1 MAEKKLTETQ
11 LRNQVVALLNQAAK
25 ETDIKK
31 AASLRAQ
38 AKVLNEQ
45 VKALKKKS
53 SATQNLSVVQ
63 KAQTELNRL
72 SKLDPNT
79 PGIAPLKAAQEKI
92 IADATKKGLPPT
104 EGTPSVIAAPG
115 PLGNFQMSTGT
126 TAAPA
131 TKPTTGGT
139 RGRTTGGTRGR
150 TAGGTGTG
158 SSNVANTSA
167 FPQYSGVDTTTLA
180 GITAASGRPV
190 TPSLTPTAKAENDI
204 NAIFNLAKSKFAQ
217 VDSIFLF
224 DDELRQLLIDAVKD
238 PATAEDDMKPEE
250 FLRRLNASEW
260 MVRNAS
266 TYSRRDAQRRQYNE
280 LLSKYESQLA
290 VADTQT
296 KKDALS
302 KKIGELKTNSA
313 YARGLAE
320 ARASIERTAGGLI
333 GTLTPDQLDSLVK
346 RMYDSANENDPNII
360 KKELSYLLNY
370 KPGTTLGG
378 EAGVDLTELRK
389 TAAAN
394 GFDLDKDFGSSIT
407 TWLQRLAVGDSV
419 ETFKNVIR
427 SQAKLGLPDK
437 VASLLDQGMDLEGIY
452 APYRKLM
459 AATLEVTPDSIK
471 LNDPTLRSAI
481 GPDKET
487 SLYDFQRQLR
497 KDARWQY
504 TNNAREEVSNSALK
518 VLQDF
523 GFQG

>member
-1 MAEKKLTETQ
+1 MAEKKLTEAQ
-11 LRNQVVALLNQAAK
+11 LKSQIVALLNQAAK

-38 AKVLNEQ
+38 ARKLNEQ
-45 VKALKKKS
+45 VKAFKKES

-104 EGTPSVIAAPG
+104 EGTPSVIAAPKT
-115 PLGNFQMSTGT
+115 LGNFQMSTGT
-126 TAAPA
+126 SLTP
-131 TKPTTGGT
+131 KPTTGGT
-139 RGRTTGGTRGR
+139 RGRTTSGTRGG
-150 TAGGTGTG
+150 TAGNTDTG
-158 SSNVANTSA
+158 SSNVADTSA
-167 FPQYSGVDTTTLA
+167 FPQYGGVDTTTLA
-180 GITAASGRPV
+180 GITAASGRPI
-190 TPSLTPTAKAENDI
+190 TPTLTPTAKAENDI

-266 TYSRRDAQRRQYNE
+266 TYSRRDAQRREYNE

-302 KKIGELKTNSA
+302 KKIGELKSNSA

-320 ARASIERTAGGLI
+320 AKASIEKIGGGLI
-333 GTLTPDQLDSLVK
+333 GTLTPQQLESLAK

-360 KKELSYLLNY
+360 NKELSYLINY
-370 KPGTTLGG
+370 KPGTMLGG
-378 EAGVDLTELRK
+378 AAGVDLTELRQ
-389 TAAAN
+389 TAKAN
-394 GFDLDKDFGSSIT
+394 GFDLDKDFSSSIN
-407 TWLQRLAVGDSV
+407 TWLQRLAVGESV

-452 APYRKLM
+452 LPYKKLM
-459 AATLEVTPDSIK
+459 SATLEVTPDSIQ

-481 GPDKET
+481 GADKEMT
-487 SLYDFQRQLR
+487 LYDFQRALR

-504 TNNAREEVSNSALK
+504 TDNAREEVSSSALK

>member
-1 MAEKKLTETQ
+1 MAEKKLTEAQ
-11 LRNQVVALLNQAAK
+11 LKKQIVALLNQAAK

-38 AKVLNEQ
+38 AQALNEQ
-45 VKALKKKS
+45 VKAFKKES
-53 SATQNLSVVQ
+53 SAAQNLSVIQ

-92 IADATKKGLPPT
+92 IADATKKGLPLT
-104 EGTPSVIAAPG
+104 KGTPSVIAAPKTI
-115 PLGNFQMSTGT
+115 GNFQMSTGT
-126 TAAPA
+126 SLTP
-131 TKPTTGGT
+131 KPTTGGT
-139 RGRTTGGTRGR
+139 RGRTTGGTRGG
-150 TAGGTGTG
+150 TAGDTGTG

-167 FPQYSGVDTTTLA
+167 FPQYGGVDTTTLT

-190 TPSLTPTAKAENDI
+190 TPTLTPTEKAENDI

-238 PATAEDDMKPEE
+238 PATAEDDMDPKE
-250 FLRRLNASEW
+250 FLRRLNASDW
-260 MVRNAS
+260 MVRNAD
-266 TYSRRDAQRRQYNE
+266 TYSKRDAQRRQYNE
-280 LLSKYESQLA
+280 LLSKYETQLA
-290 VADTQT
+290 VADTQE
-296 KKDALS
+296 KKDAIS
-302 KKIGELKTNSA
+302 KKIGELKTTSA
-313 YARGLAE
+313 YARGLA
-320 ARASIERTAGGLI
+320 AAKASIERTAGTLI
-333 GTLTPDQLDSLVK
+333 GTLTPDQLDSFVK
-346 RMYDSANENDPNII
+346 RMYDSANEADPNII
-360 KKELSYLLNY
+360 KKELSYLISY
-370 KPGTTLGG
+370 KPGTNLGG
-378 EAGVDLTELRK
+378 EAGIDLTDLRK
-389 TAAAN
+389 TATAN
-394 GFDLDKDFGSSIT
+394 GFDLDRDFGSSIT
-407 TWLQRLAVGDSV
+407 TWLQRLSMGESV

-452 APYRKLM
+452 SPYKKLM

-481 GPDKET
+481 GPDKEM
-487 SLYDFQRQLR
+487 SLYDFQRTLR

-504 TNNAREEVSNSALK
+504 TDNAREDVSNSALK

>member
-11 LRNQVVALLNQAAK
+11 LKSQIVALLNQAAK

-31 AASLRAQ
+31 AATLRAQ
-38 AKVLNEQ
+38 ARKLNEQ
-45 VKALKKKS
+45 VKAFKKESS
-53 SATQNLSVVQ
+53 SAQNLSVVQ
-63 KAQTELNRL
+63 KAQKELERL

-79 PGIAPLKAAQEKI
+79 PGIAPLITAQEKI
-92 IADATKKGLPPT
+92 ISDATKKGLPPIK
-104 EGTPSVIAAPG
+104 GTPSVIAAP
-115 PLGNFQMSTGT
+115 PPVTPTPKPSTGG
-126 TAAPA
+126 
-131 TKPTTGGT
+131 TTGGT
-139 RGRTTGGTRGR
+139 RGGTTGGT
-150 TAGGTGTG
+150 TGGTGTG

-167 FPQYSGVDTTTLA
+167 FPQYGGVDTTTLA

-190 TPSLTPTAKAENDI
+190 TPSPAVKTQNDI
-204 NAIFNLAKSKFAQ
+204 NAIYNLAKSKFAQ
-217 VDSIFLF
+217 VDSIFLY

-266 TYSRRDAQRRQYNE
+266 TYSRRDAQRREYND
-280 LLSKYESQLA
+280 LLSKYETQLA
-290 VADTQT
+290 VADTQE
-296 KKDALS
+296 KKDAIK
-302 KKIGELKTNSA
+302 KKIGELKTTSA
-313 YARGLAE
+313 YARGIAE
-320 ARASIERTAGGLI
+320 AKASIEKTAGGLI
-333 GTLTPDQLDSLVK
+333 GTLTPDQLESFAK
-346 RMYDSANENDPNII
+346 RIYDSANENDPNII
-360 KKELSYLLNY
+360 NKELSYLISY

-378 EAGVDLTELRK
+378 TAGVDLTELRK

-394 GFDLDKDFGSSIT
+394 GFDLDKDFGASIN
-407 TWLQRLAVGDSV
+407 TWLQRLAVGESV

-437 VASLLDQGMDLEGIY
+437 VANLLDQGLNLDAIY
-452 APYRKLM
+452 SPYKKLM
-459 AATLEVTPDSIK
+459 SATLEVTPDSIQ

-481 GPDKET
+481 GADKEMT
-487 SLYDFQRQLR
+487 LYDFQRALR

-504 TNNAREEVSNSALK
+504 TDNAREEVSNSALK